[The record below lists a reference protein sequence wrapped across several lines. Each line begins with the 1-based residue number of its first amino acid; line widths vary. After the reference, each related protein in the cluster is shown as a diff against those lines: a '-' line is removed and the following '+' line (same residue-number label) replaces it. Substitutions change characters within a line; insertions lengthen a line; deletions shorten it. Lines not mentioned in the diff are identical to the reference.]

1 MTAITLGIIFLV
13 IAQRLLELVLARRN
27 TKRLISR
34 GAREVGAAHY
44 PLVIAVHAGWLIAL
58 VSLAPSVTQINWW
71 LLGVFGLF
79 QCGRVWVLTSLGPYW
94 TTRIITMPDVP
105 LVRRGPY
112 RWCRHPNYVIVI
124 GEIALLPL
132 TFGHLKTA
140 VVFTGLN
147 AVILTWRIHV
157 ENKSLSERKKACCGH
172 QNG

>member
-1 MTAITLGIIFLV
+1 
-13 IAQRLLELVLARRN
+13 
-27 TKRLISR
+27 
-34 GAREVGAAHY
+34 
-44 PLVIAVHAGWLIAL
+44 
-58 VSLAPSVTQINWW
+58 
-71 LLGVFGLF
+71 
-79 QCGRVWVLTSLGPYW
+79 
-94 TTRIITMPDVP
+94 
-105 LVRRGPY
+105 
-112 RWCRHPNYVIVI
+112 YVIVI